1 MGRANIGATH
11 FSYITDES
19 LDRVSND
26 SKDSN
31 DLRVTGPHSVKDTA

>member
-19 LDRVSND
+19 SDRV
-26 SKDSN
+26 SN